1 MFRLNLQ
8 AAVAAGGDAEAALG
22 GGALA
27 DAGFLNELQ
36 AGVAAWVK
44 EVQKVTTLHASH
56 AVGAP
61 QPGAARR
68 EVAFWGHLE
77 AALAEVQSQLDG
89 AGVRLTLGT
98 LKRAN
103 RALATVLFASD
114 TGVAPAV
121 QAVANYQLLMKDLA
135 APLDAVM
142 TAPTVK
148 KLGAALADTFER
160 LRKLKYADQ
169 YVRCPGH
176 RRRMTGLH

>member
-61 QPGAARR
+61 QPGPYINCLCRPPAKYERCKCLRR
-68 EVAFWGHLE
+68 CLGLVL
-77 AALAEVQSQLDG
+77 
-89 AGVRLTLGT
+89 LT
-98 LKRAN
+98 
-103 RALATVLFASD
+103 
-114 TGVAPAV
+114 
-121 QAVANYQLLMKDLA
+121 
-135 APLDAVM
+135 
-142 TAPTVK
+142 
-148 KLGAALADTFER
+148 
-160 LRKLKYADQ
+160 
-169 YVRCPGH
+169 
-176 RRRMTGLH
+176 